1 MKKEVTFREY
11 RDQDEKKIEKI
22 IRKTWNYDKFCDDRV
37 SKLLS
42 EVFLFSCLCNQTYT
56 QVAEMN
62 GELLGVIM
70 AKNIKNHK
78 SPLKYRLKLLHSLI
92 SIKRSKKGR
101 EALAI
106 FEKVREIDD
115 LLLKNSGK
123 PYSAELAFF
132 AMDSEYRG
140 LGIGKS
146 LFEMAKSYMESNSL
160 EDFFLFTD
168 TSCNFKFYDHLGMKK
183 NNEEKTFFDF
193 YNSNQDSTFFIYD
206 FSFKG
211 AVLDV

>member
-22 IRKTWNYDKFCDDRV
+22 IRKIWNYDKFCDDRV

-56 QVAEMN
+56 QVAEMD
-62 GELLGVIM
+62 GEILGVIM
-70 AKNIKNHK
+70 AKDIKSHK
-78 SPLKYRLKLLHSLI
+78 APLKYRLKLLHSLI

-115 LLLKNSGK
+115 ILLKNSGK

-183 NNEEKTFFDF
+183 NNEEKIFFDF

-211 AVLDV
+211 AVLDA

>member
-22 IRKTWNYDKFCDDRV
+22 IRKIWNYDKFCDDRV

-56 QVAEMN
+56 QVAEMD
-62 GELLGVIM
+62 GEILGVIM
-70 AKNIKNHK
+70 AKDIKSHK
-78 SPLKYRLKLLHSLI
+78 APLKYRLKLLHSLI

-115 LLLKNSGK
+115 ILLKNSGK

-183 NNEEKTFFDF
+183 NNEEKIFFDF

>member
-1 MKKEVTFREY
+1 
-11 RDQDEKKIEKI
+11 
-22 IRKTWNYDKFCDDRV
+22 
-37 SKLLS
+37 
-42 EVFLFSCLCNQTYT
+42 
-56 QVAEMN
+56 MN

-78 SPLKYRLKLLHSLI
+78 APLKYRLKLIHSLI
-92 SIKRSKKGR
+92 SIKRNKKGR

-146 LFEMAKSYMESNSL
+146 LFEMAKSYMESNNL
-160 EDFFLFTD
+160 DDFFLFTD
-168 TSCNFKFYDHLGMKK
+168 SSCNFKFYDHLGMKK
-183 NNEEKTFFDF
+183 ITKKKLFLIFITQIKIQHFLYMIFLLKEQFWMLKTT
-193 YNSNQDSTFFIYD
+193 SIC
-206 FSFKG
+206 
-211 AVLDV
+211 